1 MKNFRLVVKMK
12 PQDKDA
18 RMKYKLCDKLVKEAA
33 FAAAIQSERNLP
45 ISETVD
51 VDSIG
56 DFSFLEN

>member
-1 MKNFRLVVKMK
+1 MK